1 MFPTAK
7 SDAGR
12 GRRAQSTEQRAQSSS
27 LKWVRA
33 PSTTVTFPK
42 KVVVSRSSSATS
54 TFPSI
59 QHDPTTSTMET
70 LPDELLLRIM
80 ELACDETQIDEPLA
94 HSQVWGLHNG
104 FTQSRDL
111 EWVLEKSSNAR
122 EAFATGSDTTNTPYV
137 ARIADTPEIH
147 VNRLRSSM
155 RTKRVSPIFE
165 SAGRPNLVF

>member
-1 MFPTAK
+1 MGPCALNNRDISEKGCRVSFELGNFDVSLNPT
-7 SDAGR
+7 
-12 GRRAQSTEQRAQSSS
+12 
-27 LKWVRA
+27 
-33 PSTTVTFPK
+33 
-42 KVVVSRSSSATS
+42 RS
-54 TFPSI
+54 
-59 QHDPTTSTMET
+59 TTSTMET

-155 RTKRVSPIFE
+155 RTR
-165 SAGRPNLVF
+165 G